1 MDDNN
6 SLESYNNQEMDIN
19 NNNYANTSSNNTD
32 NNDNGNN
39 NNEDE
44 IIAQAEA
51 PMIQEGF
58 EESGAGNTNTQSS
71 SNRRRGN
78 AVQNQMILGI
88 GDNAYEIMDETGER
102 VYIEFLEFLN
112 CL

>member
-6 SLESYNNQEMDIN
+6 SLENINNQEMGMDMDN
-19 NNNYANTSSNNTD
+19 DNTD
-32 NNDNGNN
+32 GTNNDNA
-39 NNEDE
+39 DD

-58 EESGAGNTNTQSS
+58 EESGNGEETQS

-78 AVQNQMILGI
+78 TVQNQMILGI

>member
-1 MDDNN
+1 MEDSSVTSPNQMEQEDVNQMEEDDV
-6 SLESYNNQEMDIN
+6 
-19 NNNYANTSSNNTD
+19 
-32 NNDNGNN
+32 
-39 NNEDE
+39 
-44 IIAQAEA
+44 IAEAEA

-58 EESGAGNTNTQSS
+58 EESGLDGANNANASTT
-71 SNRRRGN
+71 RRRGN
-78 AVQNQMILGI
+78 AIQNQMILGI